1 MAAHS
6 CTSFRFA
13 DSVLH
18 PATVR
23 ASRPRAPTLA
33 LRILPPGKGQLR
45 MGWDSNPRNGYPFTR
60 SPGACLQPLGHL
72 SELLDAQTRSKYKD
86 RPGFATGGTAPE
98 TRTPVPR
105 ILGVSR
111 SDPRRGATYEH
122 AAQEARARR
131 YPRSQQHP
139 HLAGAGG
146 PVPRPDEG

>member
-45 MGWDSNPRNGYPFTR
+45 IGWDSNPRNGYPFTR

-72 SELLDAQTRSKYKD
+72 STDGVGFEPTMPLRAYRFS
-86 RPGFATGGTAPE
+86 RPAPSA
-98 TRTPVPR
+98 TRTPIQPT
-105 ILGVSR
+105 
-111 SDPRRGATYEH
+111 RRTDALE
-122 AAQEARARR
+122 
-131 YPRSQQHP
+131 
-139 HLAGAGG
+139 
-146 PVPRPDEG
+146 RPDA